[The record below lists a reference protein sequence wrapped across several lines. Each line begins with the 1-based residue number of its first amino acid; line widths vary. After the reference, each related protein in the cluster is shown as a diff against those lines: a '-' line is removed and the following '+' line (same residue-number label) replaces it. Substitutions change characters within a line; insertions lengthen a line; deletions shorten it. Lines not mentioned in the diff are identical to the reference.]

1 MRAKDVM
8 SDGVMSIAADATVLE
23 AAGLLV
29 GNRVSAMPV
38 VDADGVMIGI
48 VSEADLIGHAD
59 RGTAPVTAAHHGA
72 HTLRVTD
79 VMTSDIV
86 TADENASLAEVSE
99 LMLKHA
105 IKRVPIVRD
114 GMVVGIVSRV
124 DLLQALVSPG
134 DPAPARAA
142 SERLR
147 YAVAAA
153 LEAKDWLLAQRR
165 DLVVNSGVVHLWGVV
180 PSDELLDAYSA
191 AAAAVPGVVAV
202 RSHMHVK
209 PA

>member
-1 MRAKDVM
+1 MRARDVM
-8 SDGVMSIAADATVLE
+8 SDGVKSIAADATVLE
-23 AAGLLV
+23 AAELLV
-29 GNRVSAMPV
+29 RNRVSAMPV

-48 VSEADLIGHAD
+48 VSEADLIGYAD
-59 RGTAPVTAAHHGA
+59 RGTASATAAHDSA
-72 HTLRVTD
+72 NVPRVTD

-86 TADENASLAEVSE
+86 TADENASLAEVAE

-114 GMVVGIVSRV
+114 GLVVGIVSRAN
-124 DLLQALVSPG
+124 LLQALVSRG
-134 DPAPARAA
+134 DQAPAHTANDH
-142 SERLR
+142 LR
-147 YAVAAA
+147 HAVAAA
-153 LEAKDWLLAQRR
+153 LAAKDWELAQRR
-165 DLVVNSGVVHLWGVV
+165 DLVINSGVVHLWGVV
-180 PSDELLDAYSA
+180 PSDELHDAYSA